1 MVAMNWLAVI
11 KSAEF
16 VKAAV
21 KRDQYPPADLPEVA
35 FAGRS
40 NVGKSSLINCL
51 LQRKKLVRT
60 SRTPGR
66 TQTLNFF
73 LINQACYFVDLPGY
87 GFAKVPEAVRAQWRP
102 MVETYLT
109 ERKSLRGVVQIM
121 DARRPPTVDDLQL
134 WNWLRV
140 QRIAAIAVLTK
151 ADKMSRGKNHPA
163 LLAASASLAV
173 PVEELVLFSA
183 VTGQGRQQLIEA
195 MLQRFQLSVP
205 TTPLA

>member
-1 MVAMNWLAVI
+1 MDFLAVI

-16 VKAAV
+16 IKAAV

-51 LQRKKLVRT
+51 LRRKKLVRT

-102 MVETYLT
+102 MVENYLT
-109 ERKSLRGVVQIM
+109 GRPSLRGVVQIM

-140 QRIAAIAVLTK
+140 QRIAAIPVLTK
-151 ADKMSRGKNHPA
+151 ADKLPRGKNHPA

-183 VTGQGRQQLIEA
+183 VTSQGRQQLIEA
-195 MLQRFQLSVP
+195 MLQRFHLSMPV
-205 TTPLA
+205 TPPA

>member
-1 MVAMNWLAVI
+1 MDFLTVI

-21 KRDQYPPADLPEVA
+21 KRNQYPPAELPEVA

-40 NVGKSSLINCL
+40 NVGKSSLVNCL
-51 LQRKKLVRT
+51 LRRKKLVRT

-102 MVETYLT
+102 MVENYLT
-109 ERKSLRGVVQIM
+109 GRPTLCGVVQIM

-151 ADKMSRGKNHPA
+151 ADKLSRGKNHPA

-183 VTGQGRQQLIEA
+183 VTNLGRQQLIEA
-195 MLQRFQLSVP
+195 MGERFHLSSP
-205 TTPLA
+205 PAPLA